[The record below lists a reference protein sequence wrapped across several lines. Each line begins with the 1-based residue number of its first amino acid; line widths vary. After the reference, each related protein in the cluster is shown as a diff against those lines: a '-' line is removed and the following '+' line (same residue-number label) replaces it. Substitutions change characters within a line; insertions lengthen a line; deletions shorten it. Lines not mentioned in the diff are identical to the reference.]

1 MSGASRMF
9 RKGPVALCAIAALA
23 CGGEPAAGKGRG
35 QGRGKGE
42 AGPASAGQAT
52 AAREVRLV
60 RVAPREMA
68 RTVAVTGTLAPDEQV
83 TVGVKVPG
91 RLASIAVD
99 LGSVVKRDQAI
110 AQIET
115 TDYQLR
121 VEQAASG
128 LAQARALLGLPP
140 EGDDDA
146 VDVERTSL
154 VQEARATLE
163 ETRANLERART
174 LVEQRLIPPADFD
187 ASNAA
192 FVRAESAL
200 AKARDE
206 VRNRQAALRQRRFEL
221 RAARQQL
228 ADATMRSPLDGT
240 VQQRHALAGEFLQA
254 GAKVATIVR
263 VNPLRLLAQVPER
276 DAASLRAGQSVSV
289 AVDGDDARYTGRV
302 VRLAPALTEQN
313 RALPIEAEIENPGKL
328 RPGSFARAEIVVDD
342 ASKVT
347 AVPTSSIVTFAGIEK
362 VITVEQGRAV
372 EKPITTGR
380 RSERWTEVLSGVAPG
395 EAVVVE
401 PGNLQQG
408 QPVIVAGTS

>member
-1 MSGASRMF
+1 MTGLF
-9 RKGPVALCAIAALA
+9 PVLRTILLALCGLAALA
-23 CGGEPAAGKGRG
+23 CGAKPAAGKTRA
-35 QGRGKGE
+35 GE
-42 AGPASAGQAT
+42 RDRPAPQAT
-52 AAREVRLV
+52 TAREVRLV
-60 RVAPREMA
+60 RVAQQEMA
-68 RTVAVTGTLAPDEQV
+68 RTVTVTGSLAADEQV

-128 LAQARALLGLPP
+128 LAQARALLGLSP

-146 VDVERTSL
+146 VEVERTSL

-163 ETRANLERART
+163 ETRANLGRART

-187 ASNAA
+187 ATNAT

-240 VQQRHALAGEFLQA
+240 VQRRHALAGEFLQA
-254 GAKVATIVR
+254 GAPVATIVR

-276 DAASLRAGQSVSV
+276 DAASLRAGQTVTV
-289 AVDGDDARYTGRV
+289 AIDGDEARYTGRV

-313 RALPIEAEIENPGKL
+313 RALPIEAEIENPGVL
-328 RPGSFARAEIVVDD
+328 RPGSFARAEILVDE

-347 AVPTSSIVTFAGIEK
+347 AVPTRSIVTFAGIEK
-362 VITVEQGRAV
+362 VITVEQGKAV

-408 QPVIVAGTS
+408 QPVTVAGTS